1 MTSDGQDRGA
11 GPPQQ
16 DAGAGAAATL
26 WSQAT
31 PLDPRVLVYTAADDR
46 EWDRALL
53 RWDVIGSLGHAR
65 GLWQSG
71 LLSQDE
77 FDRLRGLLLAALA
90 AVDRGEL
97 VIEPSHEDAHT
108 AVELWLSARDG
119 DAGARLHT
127 GRSRNDQVAT
137 DLRLYL
143 KDALL
148 AVHDGAVAAARVLC
162 DFAERHAAQL
172 WPGYT
177 HLRRAMPSTMGLWAA
192 ALCEGIID
200 TLESWPALWAQV
212 DRCPLGSAAG
222 YGAPLPLQRE
232 VAADALGFGGLVHA
246 VTSVQNGRGKL
257 EAAVLGFCT
266 QLGHDLS
273 RLACDVCLYAA
284 EEYGY
289 FVLPGHLATGSSMMP
304 HKRNPDLFELTR
316 ARAAALDGD
325 LTTVL
330 MLKGKLTS
338 GYHRD
343 AQLLKEPLFRG
354 LCRTR
359 EMLEMMA
366 FALPALQVDGARC
379 LAALSDGVL
388 STDEVLR
395 RGEAGVPFRTAYR
408 QVAAELR
415 AGLSLPAPVSADAQ
429 AQLLARRSSTGGAG
443 RLELGVLRDRLRR
456 CGQDADGPRG
466 RFHAALAALTAAQ
479 EATGTMATAAA
490 TLTTEKGESVA

>member
-1 MTSDGQDRGA
+1 MGSKY
-11 GPPQQ
+11 
-16 DAGAGAAATL
+16 TL
-26 WSQAT
+26 APAKKPT
-31 PLDPRVLVYTAADDR
+31 RC
-46 EWDRALL
+46 
-53 RWDVIGSLGHAR
+53 G
-65 GLWQSG
+65 
-71 LLSQDE
+71 
-77 FDRLRGLLLAALA
+77 ALA
-90 AVDRGEL
+90 SR
-97 VIEPSHEDAHT
+97 
-108 AVELWLSARDG
+108 
-119 DAGARLHT
+119 AGRQRMST
-127 GRSRNDQVAT
+127 GGAFGAN
-137 DLRLYL
+137 
-143 KDALL
+143 
-148 AVHDGAVAAARVLC
+148 DGAVAAARVLC

-366 FALPALQVDGARC
+366 FALPALQAPLLIVSGTSDQHTTWEETQRIF
-379 LAALSDGVL
+379 AALAPSGLPFIHFGVGTVGLLDQMKDDGRAVL
-388 STDEVLR
+388 IGTNSYGKGTVQNIKPLPNQ
-395 RGEAGVPFRTAYR
+395 GEIKLTWARFH
-408 QVAAELR
+408 
-415 AGLSLPAPVSADAQ
+415 APSGYT
-429 AQLLARRSSTGGAG
+429 LHH
-443 RLELGVLRDRLRR
+443 LGVLPSI
-456 CGQDADGPRG
+456 CTAGQHDSGKILDELSLGELPSG
-466 RFHAALAALTAAQ
+466 RI
-479 EATGTMATAAA
+479 
-490 TLTTEKGESVA
+490 S